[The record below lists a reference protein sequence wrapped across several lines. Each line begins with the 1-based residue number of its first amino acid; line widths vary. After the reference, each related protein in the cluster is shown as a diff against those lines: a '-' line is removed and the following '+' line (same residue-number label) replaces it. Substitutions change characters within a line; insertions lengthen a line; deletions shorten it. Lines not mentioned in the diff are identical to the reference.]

1 MLKVVYT
8 PQPCADFVNR
18 TRVEANDAQMDVDVE
33 NLIFQSVILGFC
45 SAISLYRYRNSFIGT
60 EVVQLIY
67 TYHLV

>member
-33 NLIFQSVILGFC
+33 NLIFQ
-45 SAISLYRYRNSFIGT
+45 
-60 EVVQLIY
+60 
-67 TYHLV
+67 